1 MTLLPSRREPFLS
14 VLRWLPGG
22 RAEAPE
28 PLAVSAPEPWR
39 ATGAEPPLEDM
50 LADPIVQAV
59 MARDGVSE
67 GELRAV
73 VAAAA
78 PGAPAAVEATPP
90 RRRQATHRPW

>member
-1 MTLLPSRREPFLS
+1 MTLLPSRREPFLN

-28 PLAVSAPEPWR
+28 PPAAPAPEPWR
-39 ATGAEPPLEDM
+39 TTGLEPPLEDM

-59 MARDGVSE
+59 MACDGVSE

-78 PGAPAAVEATPP
+78 PGTPAETAPAP
-90 RRRQATHRPW
+90 RPRRQATQRPW

>member
-22 RAEAPE
+22 RAEVAE
-28 PLAVSAPEPWR
+28 PPVEAAPEPWR
-39 ATGAEPPLEDM
+39 ATGLEPPLEDM

-59 MARDGVSE
+59 MACDGVSE

-78 PGAPAAVEATPP
+78 PEAPVRIEDAPP
-90 RRRQATHRPW
+90 RRRQATQRPW